1 MTCGADGKDARG
13 NDCSDKM
20 DGDHDHMDHWKH
32 CLETMSETECTEM
45 KMNGDGMFADMDGKM
60 DHWKHCL
67 ETMSE
72 SECTKMKLNGEGMFA
87 ADSDYDTEWLDYI
100 YDLW

>member
-32 CLETMSETECTEM
+32 CLETMSE
-45 KMNGDGMFADMDGKM
+45 
-60 DHWKHCL
+60 
-67 ETMSE
+67 
-72 SECTKMKLNGEGMFA
+72 SECTKMKMNGEGMFA

-100 YDLW
+100 GDIISGSDSAISTSASAVVFAAVAISI